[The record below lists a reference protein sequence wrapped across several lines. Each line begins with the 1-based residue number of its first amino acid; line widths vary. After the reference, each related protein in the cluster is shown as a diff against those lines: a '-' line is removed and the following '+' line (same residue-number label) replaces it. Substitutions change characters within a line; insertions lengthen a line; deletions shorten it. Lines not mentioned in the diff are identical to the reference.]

1 MAANHSQPFARPISR
16 QLLFFCATMA
26 ASLLGAGLAAAATA
40 AASSDTSNAAVAGGL
55 EEIVVTATRR
65 EENISKVPVSI
76 TAMSQE
82 DLDQKG
88 IRDFSEM
95 VRFTPGVSIDTSGTN
110 AISIRGISSSGGA
123 GTTGIYID
131 DTQIQMR
138 ALGFN
143 PDDTLP
149 KTFDMDRVEVLRGPQ
164 GTLFGAGSEGGTVRY
179 IMTQP
184 SVTTESTYART
195 ELSYT
200 EYGQPNYEGGIAHG
214 GPIID
219 GVLGFRASIWYRYDG
234 GWINRVDDTTGD
246 VTDKNANYTG
256 SFATRLA
263 MLYQPAD
270 NVKITP
276 SVMFQNKQQHDIST
290 YWPAYSNPGAGEF
303 NDATPERI
311 PIPDVYYL
319 PALKIQ
325 ADFEHVTFISNS
337 SYYHRNE
344 TDSYEGTVYDL
355 AYYQA
360 VGWPNSLYPG
370 APALGCGPTSTTATE
385 PCSWYPLINATGI
398 HLPPGFT
405 NYATPNTMTNQ
416 QRSLTQ
422 EFRLQSNDDNSRWKW
437 TVGAFWSL
445 DQELSIEQLNDPN
458 IDQFFAYLFGP
469 ANTPDSLF
477 GPYYSCNGRGTP
489 QPAQYPIPNCDI
501 YYNYNKSYDRQLAGF
516 GEASFKITDQLSIT
530 AGGRYAKMGFSL
542 NHYSNGYE
550 NYGPANNYGPISN
563 PGPPVGGSTLEH
575 AFTPKVGL
583 TFQADDKNMFYT
595 TYAKGFRPGGYN
607 PPLPPVFCAAGLQS
621 EGFPSGESPPTYNSD
636 DTQSFE
642 VGSKNNFDDRVKIA
656 TSVYYIKWENIQQNV
671 YVPGNCG
678 LQFTDNL
685 GTAVAK
691 GFDFQADAVI
701 GGGLSV
707 ETSVGY
713 TDARFT
719 KTSLSNLSVSGDAI
733 SGEAAI
739 NYSPGTNPPW
749 SIAVGPQYDFRAFQH
764 DAFVRADWEYS
775 SRNPW
780 LAPVQDSRSSQF
792 NPNSYTLP
800 STSFTSLRAGVKLGP
815 WQVSLFCDNLFDSH
829 TVLNYAQVQI
839 DAFNPSYLANPNSP
853 TSVQQNNFTYRPRT
867 IGITGTFRM

>member
-1 MAANHSQPFARPISR
+1 MQATPSKPFNPRISWQVLFLRTLIAGGGACLATLAYAND
-16 QLLFFCATMA
+16 ATTEP
-26 ASLLGAGLAAAATA
+26 AAT
-40 AASSDTSNAAVAGGL
+40 GGL

-65 EENISKVPVSI
+65 EENISKVPISV
-76 TAMSQE
+76 TAFSQ
-82 DLDQKG
+82 DMIDQKG
-88 IRDFSEM
+88 IKDFQDI

-131 DTQIQMR
+131 DTPIQMR

-149 KTFDMDRVEVLRGPQ
+149 KTFDLDRVEVLRGPQ

-184 SVTTESTYART
+184 SVTEDSTYART

-200 EYGQPNYEGGIAHG
+200 QYGEPNYEAGIAHG

-219 GVLGFRASIWYRYDG
+219 GVLGFRASVWYRYDG
-234 GWINRVDDTTGD
+234 GWINRVDETTGA
-246 VTDKNANYTG
+246 VTEKNANHAGTV
-256 SFATRLA
+256 AARLA
-263 MLYQPAD
+263 MLYEPAS

-276 SVMFQNKQQHDIST
+276 SLMFQNKQQHDLST
-290 YWPAYSNPGAGEF
+290 YWPAYSNPGRGEF
-303 NDATPERI
+303 NNATPERI
-311 PIPDVYYL
+311 PIPDEYYL

-325 ADFEHVTFISNS
+325 VDFAHVTFISNS

-344 TDSYEGTVYDL
+344 TDSYQGTGYDL

-360 VGWPNSLYPG
+360 LGWPNALYSG
-370 APALGCGPTSTTATE
+370 APALGCGSASTTPTQ
-385 PCSWYPLINATGI
+385 PCSWYPLLDAKGV

-405 NYATPNTMTNQ
+405 NYMTPNTMTNQ
-416 QRSLTQ
+416 QRTWTQ
-422 EFRLQSNDDNSRWKW
+422 EFRLQSNDDDSRWRW

-445 DQELSIEQLNDPN
+445 ARELSIEQLNDPN
-458 IDQFFAYLFGP
+458 IDSFFSALYGV
-469 ANTPDSLF
+469 TPDSIF
-477 GPYYSCNGRGTP
+477 GTYYSCNGQGTP

-501 YYNYNKSYDRQLAGF
+501 YYNNNVSHDRQVAGF
-516 GEASFKITDQLSIT
+516 GEATYKLTDQLSLT

-542 NHYSNGYE
+542 THYSNGYE
-550 NYGPANNYGPISN
+550 NYGPSTA
-563 PGPPVGGSTLEH
+563 GGSQSET
-575 AFTPKVGL
+575 AFTPKVSL
-583 TFQADDKNMFYT
+583 NFQADDKNLYYA

-607 PPLPPVFCAAGLQS
+607 PPLPPYCSPGLVQV
-621 EGFPSGESPPTYNSD
+621 GFPSGQSPFTYNSD
-636 DTQSFE
+636 TTQSYE
-642 VGSKNNFDDRVKIA
+642 IGAKNSVADRLKIA
-656 TSVYYIKWENIQQNV
+656 TSVYYIKWNNIQQNV
-671 YVPGNCG
+671 YVAAGCG

-691 GFDFQADAVI
+691 GFDLQANAVI

-707 ETSVGY
+707 EASVGY
-713 TDARFT
+713 TSARFT
-719 KTSLSNLSVSGDAI
+719 KTSLGNRAVNGDAI

-749 SIAVGPQYDFRAFQH
+749 TIAVGPQYDFRAFDH
-764 DAFVRADWEYS
+764 DAFVRADWEYT

-780 LAPVQDSRSSQF
+780 LAPVQDQNSSQF
-792 NPNSYTLP
+792 NPNAFTLP
-800 STSFTSLRAGVKLGP
+800 ATSFTSLRAGVKLGN
-815 WQVSLFCDNLFDSH
+815 WQVSAFCDNLFDSH
-829 TVLNYAQVQI
+829 TLLNYAQVQL
-839 DAFNPSYLANPNSP
+839 DAFNPSYIANPTAP

-867 IGITGTFRM
+867 FGITATFRL